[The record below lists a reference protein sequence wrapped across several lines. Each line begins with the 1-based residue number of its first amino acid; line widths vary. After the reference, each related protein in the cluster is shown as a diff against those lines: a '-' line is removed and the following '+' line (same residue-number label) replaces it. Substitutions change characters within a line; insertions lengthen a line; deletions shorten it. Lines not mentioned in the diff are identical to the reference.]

1 MHVPHPALF
10 PQIKQFNSIV
20 KMDFDVVEIVVVVA
34 LVIGLLD
41 PVEICLASSGRE
53 GGGDTVV
60 ASLSITFSSLHARC
74 LAVFADSDQKAC
86 PGRISL
92 PHL

>member
-20 KMDFDVVEIVVVVA
+20 KMDFDVVEIVVVVVVVA

-41 PVEICLASSGRE
+41 SVEIFLAR
-53 GGGDTVV
+53 
-60 ASLSITFSSLHARC
+60 
-74 LAVFADSDQKAC
+74 
-86 PGRISL
+86 
-92 PHL
+92 

>member
-20 KMDFDVVEIVVVVA
+20 KMDFDVVEIVVVVVVAA

-41 PVEICLASSGRE
+41 SVEICLASSGRE
-53 GGGDTVV
+53 GGGGEDTVV
-60 ASLSITFSSLHARC
+60 ASLSITFSLSHARC
-74 LAVFADSDQKAC
+74 LAVFADSDQKA
-86 PGRISL
+86 
-92 PHL
+92 